1 MNGLRTLDRVAGR
14 DTLPSMVVL
23 IDDRRAIIAA
33 KDRAGRISTSEI
45 VRVWRS
51 ESAFLA
57 QVVGR
62 LADCARVVILGPSS
76 ARLALEREY
85 VAISHRPDRLVD
97 LESGV
102 PTSAEELVDRLYALA
117 A

>member
-1 MNGLRTLDRVAGR
+1 MGALQTRS
-14 DTLPSMVVL
+14 LPTAKGPVPSVVVL
-23 IDDRRAIIAA
+23 VDNRRAIVAA
-33 KDRAGRISTSEI
+33 RDQTGRISTSEI
-45 VRVWRS
+45 GRTWRS

-57 QVVGR
+57 QVISRVG
-62 LADCARVVILGPSS
+62 DSGRVVVLGPSS